1 MKVDKIEKTI
11 LRNIRSSQ
19 RELLL
24 VGAKIHMP
32 TENIYSEIRQTILE
46 ARHHVYTAVNS
57 AMVQTYWNIGRI
69 IVEHEQEGKER
80 AEYGTGLLKNLAQRL
95 TDEFGRGFTERNL
108 RNMRTFYQKFPKWH
122 TVCAKLS
129 WSHYRLLLKVE
140 KEPSR
145 MFYMEECAK
154 TGWSV
159 RQLERQINSFFYERL
174 LASQDKKAVRQEI
187 FEKEPSKRPE
197 DFIKDSYVLEFLDVE
212 QESTL

>member
-1 MKVDKIEKTI
+1 MGKKMLMLTD
-11 LRNIRSSQ
+11 
-19 RELLL
+19 
-24 VGAKIHMP
+24 G
-32 TENIYSEIRQTILE
+32 IYSEIRKTILE
-46 ARHHVYTAVNS
+46 TRHHVYTAVNS

-122 TVCAKLS
+122 TVCAELS

-187 FEKEPSKRPE
+187 FEKEPPKCPA
-197 DFIKDSYVLEFLDVE
+197 DFIKDPYVLEFLDVKQNATVYE
-212 QESTL
+212 KDLETALINELQKFWL

>member
-1 MKVDKIEKTI
+1 MGKKMLI
-11 LRNIRSSQ
+11 LTD
-19 RELLL
+19 
-24 VGAKIHMP
+24 G
-32 TENIYSEIRQTILE
+32 IYSEIRKTILE

-108 RNMRTFYQKFPKWH
+108 RNMKTFYQKFPKWH
-122 TVCAKLS
+122 TVCAELS

-174 LASQDKKAVRQEI
+174 LASQDKKAVQQEI
-187 FEKEPSKRPE
+187 FEKEPSKRLE
-197 DFIKDSYVLEFLDVE
+197 NFIKDSYVLEFLDVE

>member
-1 MKVDKIEKTI
+1 MDEKK
-11 LRNIRSSQ
+11 
-19 RELLL
+19 LL
-24 VGAKIHMP
+24 P
-32 TENIYSEIRQTILE
+32 TEDIYSEIRKTILE
-46 ARHHVYTAVNS
+46 ARQHVYIAVNS

-122 TVCAKLS
+122 TVCAELS

-154 TGWSV
+154 TACKREIHPIS
-159 RQLERQINSFFYERL
+159 L
-174 LASQDKKAVRQEI
+174 LQVD
-187 FEKEPSKRPE
+187 
-197 DFIKDSYVLEFLDVE
+197 L
-212 QESTL
+212 TC

>member
-108 RNMRTFYQKFPKWH
+108 RNMRTF
-122 TVCAKLS
+122 
-129 WSHYRLLLKVE
+129 
-140 KEPSR
+140 
-145 MFYMEECAK
+145 
-154 TGWSV
+154 
-159 RQLERQINSFFYERL
+159 
-174 LASQDKKAVRQEI
+174 
-187 FEKEPSKRPE
+187 
-197 DFIKDSYVLEFLDVE
+197 IKNFQNGTQCVPNCHGRIIAYF
-212 QESTL
+212 